1 MQNNLKVGDL
11 TQLHPNFKNND
22 IGVVE
27 RVEDVSLTHAIDS
40 GNTVQRA
47 FVRWFIGQRQEWVL
61 SRQLVRCDE
70 DS

>member
-1 MQNNLKVGDL
+1 MQNKLKVGDL
-11 TQLHPNFKNND
+11 TQLHPYFKKND

-27 RVEDVSLTHAIDS
+27 MVEDVPLEDD
-40 GNTVQRA
+40 GGTVQRA

>member
-1 MQNNLKVGDL
+1 VQTKLKVGDL
-11 TQLHPNFKNND
+11 AQLHPYFKKND

-27 RVEDVSLTHAIDS
+27 MVEDVPLVDD
-40 GNTVQRA
+40 GGTVQRA

>member
-1 MQNNLKVGDL
+1 MQNKLKVGDL
-11 TQLHPNFKNND
+11 TQLHPKFKNND

-27 RVEDVSLTHAIDS
+27 RVEDVSLTLAIDS

>member
-1 MQNNLKVGDL
+1 VQNKLKVGDL
-11 TQLHPNFKNND
+11 AQLHPYFKKND

-27 RVEDVSLTHAIDS
+27 MVEDVPLEDD
-40 GNTVQRA
+40 GGTVQRA